1 VTTVRLDAHYL
12 KSKAGCREL
21 AFCQANGKKRRP
33 TFGGVEFM
41 AMFMIFLPDKTY
53 RGKIL

>member
-1 VTTVRLDAHYL
+1 VRLDAHYL